1 MQLYKVPRRKFEEGS
16 EVFRNMFTMPPGND
30 GADGESDERPLVLE
44 SIQTDAF
51 ESLLQ
56 AMFNP

>member
-1 MQLYKVPRRKFEEGS
+1 
-16 EVFRNMFTMPPGND
+16 MFTMPPSND

-44 SIQTDAF
+44 SIQTDEF